1 MFWCLDLNIGDLRT
15 TYEMWCSQEGSD
27 NNIHTPDM
35 EIEMFY
41 IKILNIHNSEWNLLN
56 ME

>member
-1 MFWCLDLNIGDLRT
+1 
-15 TYEMWCSQEGSD
+15 
-27 NNIHTPDM
+27 M

-56 ME
+56 LEYLVKVIIILKYIYWLGCSNYH